1 MTVRIAGARVLVTGA
16 GRGLG
21 LVFAESLLARGARTV
36 YAGAR
41 DPAQVATRGVVPV
54 RLDITSGAEVAAAA
68 RNCAD
73 IDILINNAGLM
84 RFAPVLAA
92 PGIEAAR
99 AEMETNFFGTLS
111 MCRAFGPVLGANGGG
126 ALVNILSIVSWFANP
141 LNSSYCAS
149 KSAEWSLTNAARIE
163 LRRQGTLVTGVF
175 AGVIDTEMGAA
186 FEHLPKISPQ
196 RVVDQALDGVEA
208 GAEEV
213 LCDDRSRSVK
223 AALPDDLALIY
234 PPHQATW
241 DALHPAE
248 DCGVRQQSS

>member
-1 MTVRIAGARVLVTGA
+1 MVVRIAGSRVLVTGA
-16 GRGLG
+16 SRGLG
-21 LVFAESLLARGARTV
+21 RVFAQTLVARGAAVV

-41 DPAQVATRGVVPV
+41 DPAQVAIGGGGAVP
-54 RLDITSGAEVAAAA
+54 GANTPPPQVAAAIA
-68 RNCAD
+68 RCAD

-92 PGIEAAR
+92 PDIDAAR
-99 AEMETNFFGTLS
+99 EEMETNYFGTMR
-111 MCRAFGPVLGANGGG
+111 MCRAFAPVLAANGGG

-163 LRRQGTLVTGVF
+163 LRRQGTLVIGVF

-186 FEHLPKISPQ
+186 FTHLPKVSPES
-196 RVVDQALDGVEA
+196 VVDQALDGIEA

-213 LCDDRSRSVK
+213 LCDDRTRSVK
-223 AALPDDLALIY
+223 AALPDDLAVIY

-241 DALHPAE
+241 DALHP
-248 DCGVRQQSS
+248 D

>member
-1 MTVRIAGARVLVTGA
+1 MVVRIAGSRVLVTGA
-16 GRGLG
+16 SRGLG
-21 LVFAESLLARGARTV
+21 RVFAQTLVARGAAVV

-41 DPAQVATRGVVPV
+41 DPAQVAIGGVEPV
-54 RLDITSGAEVAAAA
+54 RLDITSTAEVAAATA
-68 RNCAD
+68 RCAD

-92 PGIEAAR
+92 PDIDAAR
-99 AEMETNFFGTLS
+99 EEMETNYFGTMR
-111 MCRAFGPVLGANGGG
+111 MCRAFAPVLAANGGG

-163 LRRQGTLVTGVF
+163 LRRQGTLVIGVF

-186 FEHLPKISPQ
+186 FTHLPKVSPES
-196 RVVDQALDGVEA
+196 VVDQALDGIEA

-213 LCDDRSRSVK
+213 LCDDRTRSVK
-223 AALPDDLALIY
+223 AALPDDLAVIY

-241 DALHPAE
+241 DALHP
-248 DCGVRQQSS
+248 D